1 MADVVLVA
9 GVSCSGKTTFAC
21 RLASELDGA
30 YISIDDYYRP
40 FSSLSIEDRKRIDFD
55 TPEAI
60 DVDLLVEHVRLLRAS
75 QTIHKPLY
83 DAAAYSRLK
92 GTEPVYPNPLVVIEG
107 LFALH
112 WPALTEQASVRVYV
126 ETCLNLCRE
135 RRVARDVDAYG
146 RTLEE
151 SLARYE
157 CHVVPNQNRY
167 VLPSRSRSDLVVRGD
182 GPLERSIDSV
192 RAHLGQARTGVY

>member
-1 MADVVLVA
+1 MQTHFVPIA
-9 GVSCSGKTTFAC
+9 GGTGSGKTT
-21 RLASELDGA
+21 LARAVAAQIQSPI
-30 YISIDDYYRP
+30 ISIDDYYRP

-112 WPALTEQASVRVYV
+112 WPALTEQA
-126 ETCLNLCRE
+126 CLLAAE
-135 RRVARDVDAYG
+135 QPAAALVA
-146 RTLEE
+146 LE
-151 SLARYE
+151 L
-157 CHVVPNQNRY
+157 
-167 VLPSRSRSDLVVRGD
+167 L
-182 GPLERSIDSV
+182 LERIGRIRYYPPQQKRPSQPRVSKQSPNKWCLKN
-192 RAHLGQARTGVY
+192 RSHPATP